1 MLALAVFH
9 NTAVVAAAAAVVA
22 AVVAGH
28 MQQIESSAP
37 QYIRHYMHL
46 HIAEL
51 ICTMTKFVKRSHTKI
66 YVSSPAGECSGL
78 HGAIMNGS
86 LAIDGHHDPELDII
100 KYCWQLIS

>member
-9 NTAVVAAAAAVVA
+9 NTAVVAAAAAAAVVA

-37 QYIRHYMHL
+37 QYIHHYMHL

-51 ICTMTKFVKRSHTKI
+51 ICKKESYEDIRQF
-66 YVSSPAGECSGL
+66 SSWGML
-78 HGAIMNGS
+78 R
-86 LAIDGHHDPELDII
+86 LAWGNYEWIPGNRRPP
-100 KYCWQLIS
+100 